1 MTVPLPTQIE
11 RTVTLGGAAGALAL
25 CTEMLR
31 QVYKYTEAGGQPMI
45 SAEVVELGK
54 KCEALRERV
63 YALALAHEGR
73 TS

>member
-1 MTVPLPTQIE
+1 MTAPLPTQIE

-25 CTEMLR
+25 TTAMLREVYRYTEM
-31 QVYKYTEAGGQPMI
+31 GGEPEI
-45 SAEVVELGK
+45 SAEVIKLGK
-54 KCEALRERV
+54 ACEALRERV